1 MTMTADRP
9 DSVRSDH
16 GPQQAGQAGQ
26 AGQDIVHAGQQT
38 HLAPEQLLHSGNA
51 GMIIYRVGQLAYE
64 FAREGRVY
72 SVDLLK
78 YVNEHQVGVAT
89 TFAYEEVFGV
99 RDRMHWLIHMR
110 SPNEY
115 RKLLEMVDHDEQF
128 QDISVVDRLPEKG
141 HGNWE
146 RMFIPRSFAERI
158 LVPQHG
164 LHLHHD
170 EDDEDEDAFAPSAR
184 HQSAQ
189 PFEQQLNSASAG
201 AIVLREAD
209 VKYEHRKEG
218 RLFGF
223 DWQEYVN
230 RELAGRVTI
239 LLYEETFGRQDHIY
253 WLIHL
258 RSLQDWQAL
267 AELDGG
273 GAIQSDIYAK
283 PRLHASKGGGTWEQL
298 FVPASIRDTLLMP
311 ARPSAAAEQQ
321 ATPDASAQASSARTS

>member
-1 MTMTADRP
+1 MTMTADST
-9 DSVRSDH
+9 DSSRSDQ
-16 GPQQAGQAGQ
+16 PTAPTATAPSAPTAPIGQAQ
-26 AGQDIVHAGQQT
+26 QQT
-38 HLAPEQLLHSGNA
+38 GLPPEQLLHSGNA
-51 GMIIYRVGQLAYE
+51 GMIIYRVGQLEYE
-64 FAREGRVY
+64 FAREGRGY

-78 YVNEHQVGVAT
+78 YVNDNQVGIAT

-110 SPNEY
+110 SPNQYGE
-115 RKLLEMVDHDEQF
+115 LLEMVDHDEKF
-128 QDISVVDRLPEKG
+128 QDISVLDRLPEKG

-146 RMFIPRSFAERI
+146 KMFTPRSFAERI

-164 LHLHHD
+164 LHLRHD
-170 EDDEDEDAFAPSAR
+170 EAETEGDGHATEAQNFAPSAR

-189 PFEQQLNSASAG
+189 PFDVQLNSANAG
-201 AIVLREAD
+201 AMVLREAD
-209 VKYEHRKEG
+209 VKYEYRKEG

-258 RSLQDWQAL
+258 RSLDDWQAL
-267 AELDGG
+267 ADLERTDG
-273 GAIQSDIYAK
+273 IQKEIYAK
-283 PRLHASKGGGTWEQL
+283 PRLHESKGGGTWDQL
-298 FVPASIRDTLLMP
+298 FVSTSIRDTLMVP
-311 ARPSAAAEQQ
+311 H
-321 ATPDASAQASSARTS
+321 RTSDVAAS

>member
-1 MTMTADRP
+1 MTTTADRP
-9 DSVRSDH
+9 DSSGSDR
-16 GPQQAGQAGQ
+16 PIVQAQ
-26 AGQDIVHAGQQT
+26 QQT
-38 HLAPEQLLHSGNA
+38 GLAPEQLLHSGNA
-51 GMIIYRVGQLAYE
+51 GMIIYRVGQLEYE
-64 FAREGRVY
+64 YAREGRAY

-78 YVNEHQVGVAT
+78 YVNDNQVGVAT

-115 RKLLEMVDHDEQF
+115 GKLLEMVDHDEKF

-146 RMFIPRSFAERI
+146 KMFTPRSFAERI

-164 LHLHHD
+164 LHLRHD
-170 EDDEDEDAFAPSAR
+170 EAEGDSAEAENFAPSAR

-189 PFEQQLNSASAG
+189 PFDLQLNSANAG
-201 AIVLREAD
+201 AMVLREAD
-209 VKYEHRKEG
+209 VKYEYRKEG

-230 RELAGRVTI
+230 RELAGRVTV

-258 RSLQDWQAL
+258 RGLDDWQAL
-267 AELDGG
+267 ADLERTDG
-273 GAIQSDIYAK
+273 IQKEIYAK
-283 PRLHASKGGGTWEQL
+283 PRLHESKGGGTWEQL
-298 FVPASIRDTLLMP
+298 FVSTSIRDTLMLP
-311 ARPSAAAEQQ
+311 HRTSDAAA
-321 ATPDASAQASSARTS
+321 S

>member
-1 MTMTADRP
+1 MMTTAHGPDSSRSDRP
-9 DSVRSDH
+9 IV
-16 GPQQAGQAGQ
+16 QAR
-26 AGQDIVHAGQQT
+26 QQT
-38 HLAPEQLLHSGNA
+38 GLAPDQILHSGNA
-51 GMIIYRVGQLAYE
+51 GMIIYRVGQLEYE
-64 FAREGRVY
+64 YAREGRAY

-78 YVNEHQVGVAT
+78 YVNDNQVGVAT

-115 RKLLEMVDHDEQF
+115 GKLLEMVDHDEKF

-146 RMFIPRSFAERI
+146 KMFTPRSFAERI

-170 EDDEDEDAFAPSAR
+170 EADGDAAEAENFAPSAR
-184 HQSAQ
+184 HQSSQ
-189 PFEQQLNSASAG
+189 PFDLQLNSANAG
-201 AIVLREAD
+201 AMVLREAD
-209 VKYEHRKEG
+209 VKYEYRKEG

-258 RSLQDWQAL
+258 RDLDDWKAL
-267 AELDGG
+267 ADLERTDG
-273 GAIQSDIYAK
+273 IQKEIYAK
-283 PRLHASKGGGTWEQL
+283 PRLHESKGGGTWEQL
-298 FVPASIRDTLLMP
+298 FVSTSIRDTLMLP
-311 ARPSAAAEQQ
+311 HRTSDAAA
-321 ATPDASAQASSARTS
+321 S

>member
-1 MTMTADRP
+1 MTMTADRS
-9 DSVRSDH
+9 DSV
-16 GPQQAGQAGQ
+16 QQSQDVDQSAA
-26 AGQDIVHAGQQT
+26 ADAAQDIVQAQQQT
-38 HLAPEQLLHSGNA
+38 GLPPEQLLHSGNA
-51 GMIIYRVGQLAYE
+51 GMIIYRVGRLEYE
-64 FAREGRVY
+64 FAREGRAY

-115 RKLLEMVDHDEQF
+115 GKLLEMVDHDERF

-146 RMFIPRSFAERI
+146 RMFVPRSFAERI

-170 EDDEDEDAFAPSAR
+170 EDAADDGEEVNFAPSAR

-189 PFEQQLNSASAG
+189 PFDVQLNTANAG

-209 VKYEHRKEG
+209 VKYEYRKEG

-258 RSLQDWQAL
+258 RSLDDWRAL
-267 AELDGG
+267 AELERTD
-273 GAIQSDIYAK
+273 AIQSEIYAK
-283 PRLHASKGGGTWEQL
+283 PRLHESKGGGTWEQL
-298 FVPASIRDTLLMP
+298 FVPTSVRDTLLLP
-311 ARPSAAAEQQ
+311 HRTSAASAPP
-321 ATPDASAQASSARTS
+321 TPAAAS

>member
-1 MTMTADRP
+1 MTTTADRP
-9 DSVRSDH
+9 DSSGSDR
-16 GPQQAGQAGQ
+16 PIVQAQ
-26 AGQDIVHAGQQT
+26 QQT
-38 HLAPEQLLHSGNA
+38 GLAPEQLLHSGNA
-51 GMIIYRVGQLAYE
+51 GMIIYRVGQLEYE
-64 FAREGRVY
+64 YAREGRAY

-78 YVNEHQVGVAT
+78 YVNDNQVGVAT

-115 RKLLEMVDHDEQF
+115 GKLLEMVDHDEKF

-146 RMFIPRSFAERI
+146 KMFTPRSFAERI

-164 LHLHHD
+164 LHLRHD
-170 EDDEDEDAFAPSAR
+170 EAEGDAAEAENFAPSAR
-184 HQSAQ
+184 HQSTQ
-189 PFEQQLNSASAG
+189 PFDLQLNSANAG
-201 AIVLREAD
+201 AMVLREAD
-209 VKYEHRKEG
+209 VKYEYRKEG

-258 RSLQDWQAL
+258 RGLDDWQAL
-267 AELDGG
+267 ADLERTDG
-273 GAIQSDIYAK
+273 IQKEIYAK
-283 PRLHASKGGGTWEQL
+283 PRLHESKGGGTWEQL
-298 FVPASIRDTLLMP
+298 FVSTSIRDTLMLP
-311 ARPSAAAEQQ
+311 HRTSDAAA
-321 ATPDASAQASSARTS
+321 S